1 MKSTPFVRAPA
12 GEEMQLRAERLHRRV
27 AEVIDAI
34 NLVDRV
40 CVQEQIDRD
49 EAIRRLFAVA
59 AKIEERKR

>member
-1 MKSTPFVRAPA
+1 
-12 GEEMQLRAERLHRRV
+12 MQLLAERLHRRV